1 MGHRGAAALAPENT
15 LAALRAAAA
24 ARLQWVEI
32 DARLT
37 RDGHCVLSHDA
48 NLTRTA
54 GQDWP
59 IGGTTLAQL
68 SSVEVGGWFD
78 LQYAGEPLP
87 TLGQALDLAAELG
100 LSVNIEMK
108 RTPGRQLA
116 AIDAV
121 AATVEGLDLSPDR
134 LLLSSFDDR
143 LLAAALAR
151 LPHLRRA
158 LIATQ
163 LPSDWRGLAK
173 SLECYSLHCRHDRL
187 TPGEAQAVK
196 VDGYGLAAY
205 TVNDP
210 KAARR
215 LWDMG
220 VDCIITDD
228 PVRVRVG

>member
-1 MGHRGAAALAPENT
+1 M
-15 LAALRAAAA
+15 
-24 ARLQWVEI
+24 QWVEI

-54 GQDWP
+54 GQDWQ

-121 AATVEGLDLSPDR
+121 AATVAGLDLSPDR

-187 TPGEAQAVK
+187 TPGEAQAVQ
-196 VDGYGLAAY
+196 G
-205 TVNDP
+205 
-210 KAARR
+210 RR
-215 LWDMG
+215 LRPRRLYG
-220 VDCIITDD
+220 QRSEGGAT
-228 PVRVRVG
+228 PVGHGRGLHHHRRSGSGSGGIEQHPTGWNRLRRSNRRVKLL